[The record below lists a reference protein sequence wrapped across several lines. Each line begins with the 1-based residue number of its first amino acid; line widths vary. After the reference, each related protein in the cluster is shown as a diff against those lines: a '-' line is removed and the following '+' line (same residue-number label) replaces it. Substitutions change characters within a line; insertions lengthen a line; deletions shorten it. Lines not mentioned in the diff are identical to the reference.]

1 MAFNPAISRLMR
13 FSMKR
18 LTRALLTGLSLLLPV
33 VLSLQ
38 LALWLVTTLEQWL
51 KSLWEVAL
59 PMQWYMPGLGA
70 ISFLFLA
77 TIIGLSARVWLL
89 GWLWKI
95 PGRMLEKV
103 PVISYIYNTI
113 KDFVDMMGGKNFTD
127 QSVVWVTLPQAHTRL
142 LGIITKRGADKDSR
156 LSQLI
161 GDDELAVYLPMSY
174 QAGGYMIIVKEEQL
188 ERIDME
194 PGDALRLIMSA
205 GLGQRGTK
213 G

>member
-1 MAFNPAISRLMR
+1 
-13 FSMKR
+13 MKR

-51 KSLWEVAL
+51 KSLWEIAL

-103 PVISYIYNTI
+103 PVIIYIYNTI
-113 KDFVDMMGGKNFTD
+113 KDFVDMMGGKNFAA

-142 LGIITKRGADKDSR
+142 LGIITKHGADKDSR
-156 LSQLI
+156 LAQLI

-174 QAGGYMIIVKEEQL
+174 QAGGYMIIVKEEQV

-213 G
+213 S

>member
-1 MAFNPAISRLMR
+1 
-13 FSMKR
+13 MKR

-38 LALWLVTTLEQWL
+38 LALWLVTILEQWL

-70 ISFLFLA
+70 ISFLLLA
-77 TIIGLSARVWLL
+77 TMIGLSARVWLL
-89 GWLWKI
+89 GWMWKM
-95 PGRMLEKV
+95 PGRLLDKV

-113 KDFVDMMGGKNFTD
+113 KDFVDMMGGKNFSE
-127 QSVVWVTLPQAHTRL
+127 QSVVWVTLPQGQARL

-156 LSQLI
+156 LAQMI

-174 QAGGYMIIVKEEQL
+174 QAGGYMIIVKAEQV
-188 ERIDME
+188 ERVNME
-194 PGDALRLIMSA
+194 PSDALRLIMSA

-213 G
+213 N

>member
-1 MAFNPAISRLMR
+1 MNS
-13 FSMKR
+13 

-51 KSLWEVAL
+51 KSLWELAL

-70 ISFLFLA
+70 ISFLLLA
-77 TIIGLSARVWLL
+77 TMIGLSARVWLL
-89 GWLWKI
+89 GWLWKM
-95 PGRMLEKV
+95 PGRLLEKV

-113 KDFVDMMGGKNFTD
+113 QDFVDMMGGKNFAD
-127 QSVVWVTLPQAHTRL
+127 QSVVWVTLPQAQARL
-142 LGIITKRGADKDSR
+142 LGIITKRGADKDAR
-156 LSQLI
+156 LAQLI

-174 QAGGYMIIVKEEQL
+174 QAGGYMIIVKESQV
-188 ERIDME
+188 ERVDME

-213 G
+213 S